1 MDIKKLAEDQLNS
14 LGMAYDEIVKKSF
27 LLGFEMGFV
36 NGNLMPQMDIKP
48 CWVFR
53 KDVESNIQLRDLICM
68 QQRIYPIQYDQWL
81 TNFFIEQGAIQ
92 RTYKDI
98 SEVNNHVRNWFAKQS
113 SRIASTSN
121 RTNKL

>member
-1 MDIKKLAEDQLNS
+1 MDIKKLAQEQLIS
-14 LGMAYDEIVKKSF
+14 LGMAYNDLVEKSF

-36 NGNLMPQMDIKP
+36 HGNTMPQMDIKP

-53 KDVESNIQLRDLICM
+53 KDVELNIQLRDLICM
-68 QQRIYPIQYDQWL
+68 QLRINQTQYAEWL
-81 TNFFIEQGAIQ
+81 SNFFIEQGAIQ

-98 SEVNNHVRNWFAKQS
+98 SEVNNHVRNWFTKQS